1 VRLLLSFAW
10 QYLVLWC
17 AIKIGFALQVIDSV
31 KVPVQDARV
40 CELIGQSI
48 ENGACRMVGRAVGN
62 LDSTW
67 TITSH
72 TNDAITLS
80 HINPG
85 FMMYDPRLWHML
97 GGTIG
102 VSVLII
108 ATILLMVLPL
118 IWLAPELKL
127 GHHLR
132 RLASK

>member
-1 VRLLLSFAW
+1 
-10 QYLVLWC
+10 
-17 AIKIGFALQVIDSV
+17 
-31 KVPVQDARV
+31 
-40 CELIGQSI
+40 
-48 ENGACRMVGRAVGN
+48 
-62 LDSTW
+62 
-67 TITSH
+67 
-72 TNDAITLS
+72 
-80 HINPG
+80 
-85 FMMYDPRLWHML
+85 MYDPRLWHML